1 MDDDAR
7 RDGRMGLLPLADYQ
21 QRQRTSNPALHGP
34 RLHRP
39 VRRLQLGN
47 GNRPWATLDSRRP
60 VLLRLVHHLLR
71 QKATSMTPAPGPL
84 VRGLPLAPPGPC
96 MLLSPIQMETLVAIL
111 PYIEITLSLLLI
123 IGIVLQQRGA
133 GLGGAF
139 GGDNYA
145 STFYKRRGAE
155 KFLFNATIVLAV
167 LFVASAI
174 AGFLI

>member
-1 MDDDAR
+1 
-7 RDGRMGLLPLADYQ
+7 
-21 QRQRTSNPALHGP
+21 
-34 RLHRP
+34 
-39 VRRLQLGN
+39 
-47 GNRPWATLDSRRP
+47 
-60 VLLRLVHHLLR
+60 
-71 QKATSMTPAPGPL
+71 
-84 VRGLPLAPPGPC
+84 